1 LNPYKKKHQVTNI
14 SAETYEIVQLGM
26 QDVVEQGTGGV
37 ARIEG
42 ISVAAK
48 TGTAENYGII
58 YGKREKL
65 KDHSWFVCFAP
76 RENPTIAVAVI
87 VENAGFGA
95 TWAGP
100 MAALVMEKYLR
111 DTLSA
116 ARWKEV
122 ERIENTEIILPIVRQ
137 KRSRLDS
144 LRREKMRKL
153 QLKATASGNLP
164 QRQNQDKKSS
174 ITVYHLSAIKP
185 ENEEQFV

>member
-1 LNPYKKKHQVTNI
+1 
-14 SAETYEIVQLGM
+14 M

-37 ARIEG
+37 ARIQG
-42 ISVAAK
+42 IAVAAK

-122 ERIENTEIILPIVRQ
+122 ERIESTEIILPIVKA
-137 KRSRLDS
+137 KRNRLDS
-144 LRREKMRKL
+144 LRKEKMRKL
-153 QLKATASGNLP
+153 QLRATASGMP
-164 QRQNQDKKSS
+164 PGKHNQGNQS
-174 ITVYHLSAIKP
+174 VVVHYHFSAIKP
-185 ENEEQFV
+185 DNEEQFI